1 MKKII
6 IAVTS
11 LAIIFSVT
19 FIIFKQKKSIKES
32 EQITVKTC
40 RAEFENIY
48 SDIESYGTVFY
59 KTKTD
64 ITCLVPGN
72 IISKNCKEGD
82 YVQKGQ
88 ILYILKNVQLEIE
101 HSQNQNSLNSAF
113 SNLELYKAKLDEKEK
128 EVISRLI
135 SISNLEAEIEMAKN
149 NLAISKDKLEKSIE
163 LNKLGGVTDQELI
176 EMKNQFE
183 NLKTELEIQKRELN
197 ITSMGFTK
205 QDLIQNGI
213 TPAQDDEI
221 LKKQIIKLNTKTA
234 VADLEVARTQY
245 ENAKASLLLTEKL
258 LEDLNIKS
266 PVTGIIGCTN
276 FENGEYIQQNE
287 NIATIIDI
295 STCVAEMN
303 IQENNIYNISIGN
316 RAKIEIPAAGKTID
330 TFITDISP
338 VADKETGNFFV
349 KADFKNSDDLIKP
362 GMYLKCSISN
372 NYHTKYLKI
381 PETALLNTTEKS
393 ADCFIVKNDMAFLQ
407 KIQIDFIKNGYAFV
421 GSGLTDKYQIIN
433 NPPKTIKDGTYVKV
447 L

>member
-6 IAVTS
+6 IYVVFIIA
-11 LAIIFSVT
+11 IFSVV
-19 FIIFKQKKSIKES
+19 FILFTHRKSIKKE
-32 EQITVKTC
+32 ELITVKTC

-48 SDIESYGTVFY
+48 TNIESYGTVFY

-64 ITCLVPGN
+64 ITCIVPGN
-72 IISKNCKEGD
+72 VISKNCKEGE
-82 YVQKGQ
+82 YVQEGQ
-88 ILYILKNVQLEIE
+88 ILYKLKNIQLEIE

-135 SISNLEAEIEMAKN
+135 SINNLESEIEMAKN
-149 NLAISKDKLEKSIE
+149 NLEISKDKLEKSVE

-183 NLKTELEIQKRELN
+183 NLKTQLEIQRRELN
-197 ITSMGFTK
+197 ITNMGFTK

-213 TPAQDDEI
+213 IPSEDDEK
-221 LKKQIIKLNTKTA
+221 LKKQIIMLNTKTA
-234 VADLEVARTQY
+234 VADLEVAKTQY

-258 LEDLNIKS
+258 LEDLNIKA
-266 PVTGIIGCTN
+266 PVNGVIGSTC

-295 STCVAEMN
+295 STCVAEIN

-381 PETALLNTTEKS
+381 PETALINTTEKS
-393 ADCFIVKNDMAFLQ
+393 ANCFIVKNEMAFLQ
-407 KIQIDFIKNGYAFV
+407 KIQIEFIRNGYAFIN
-421 GSGLTDKYQIIN
+421 SGLTDKYQIIN